1 MVRPFV
7 VDGRLSISYS
17 LSHNANR
24 VFRRSGR
31 PAHRAD
37 GRRFPRVRHA
47 DRRCARNGPP
57 DDLAARVE
65 AAAVAYRR
73 FAAADPQRFSL
84 LFGLPAPGFVP
95 HADGAAV
102 HANVTAMTHLEQ
114 LVRSVIDHGV
124 PPSPL
129 VREVGPALASEVP
142 NKQAPDGARIPANTY
157 QALLHTLA
165 AIHGF
170 ACLETFGH
178 LEWISEQARD
188 ELFQAQIRLLAQV
201 MGGPS
206 AAEQP
211 PSSPAALLE
220 ARNYTRCG

>member
-1 MVRPFV
+1 MRLMNDHGADIRFADIAREMGLSAPALYRYFADRDALLTALM
-7 VDGRLSISYS
+7 VDGFHEFATQIAAALET
-17 LSHNANR
+17 A
-24 VFRRSGR
+24 
-31 PAHRAD
+31 PA
-37 GRRFPRVRHA
+37 
-47 DRRCARNGPP
+47 

-65 AAAVAYRR
+65 AAASAYRR
-73 FAAADPQRFSL
+73 FAAADPRRFSL
-84 LFGLPAPGFVP
+84 LFGLPAAGFVS

-124 PPSPL
+124 PLSPL

-142 NKQAPDGARIPANTY
+142 NKQATDGARIPANTY

-188 ELFQAQIRLLAQV
+188 ELFQAQITLLTQV

-206 AAEQP
+206 AAD
-211 PSSPAALLE
+211 
-220 ARNYTRCG
+220 